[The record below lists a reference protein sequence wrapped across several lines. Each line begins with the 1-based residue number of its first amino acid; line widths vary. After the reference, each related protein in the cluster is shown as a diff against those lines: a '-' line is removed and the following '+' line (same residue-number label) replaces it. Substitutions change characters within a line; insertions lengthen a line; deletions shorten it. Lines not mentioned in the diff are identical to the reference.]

1 MSGLDAPWG
10 IELSPRLMAAIVSAT
25 AEARTE
31 RQRQKQGQA
40 RADAEHRKVE
50 AAVAKAAA
58 SQSEA
63 LAAIRAQREAARL
76 AAAWERRTVGRPPRR
91 AMGGRA

>member
-1 MSGLDAPWG
+1 MSELDAPWG
-10 IELSPRLMAAIVSAT
+10 IELSPRLMAAIVSAA

-31 RQRQKQGQA
+31 RQRQ

-58 SQSEA
+58 
-63 LAAIRAQREAARL
+63 AQAELDWVCAHCGAH
-76 AAAWERRTVGRPPRR
+76 GR
-91 AMGGRA
+91 